1 MSWHDSVQSK
11 WKENIACHCYE
22 ETCRRIRSP
31 CIQCTSFVPAASPR
45 ALSPSPEH
53 SHKKCVLVFIILMY
67 DYPPPSQNYSKV
79 TVLFS
84 DFDKQSLAVEFD
96 GMVISWSLTSIST
109 SLTRDRVELLFLL
122 RPGVRVSALKR
133 EGKSFQDND
142 QHFTAFKRNRQHI
155 ESFCSSPLSIP
166 KWRKILVKD

>member
-1 MSWHDSVQSK
+1 MKRHAEGYVPPVYNVQ
-11 WKENIACHCYE
+11 CTLYML
-22 ETCRRIRSP
+22 
-31 CIQCTSFVPAASPR
+31 CTSFVPAASLR

-96 GMVISWSLTSIST
+96 GMVTS
-109 SLTRDRVELLFLL
+109 
-122 RPGVRVSALKR
+122 
-133 EGKSFQDND
+133 
-142 QHFTAFKRNRQHI
+142 
-155 ESFCSSPLSIP
+155 
-166 KWRKILVKD
+166 